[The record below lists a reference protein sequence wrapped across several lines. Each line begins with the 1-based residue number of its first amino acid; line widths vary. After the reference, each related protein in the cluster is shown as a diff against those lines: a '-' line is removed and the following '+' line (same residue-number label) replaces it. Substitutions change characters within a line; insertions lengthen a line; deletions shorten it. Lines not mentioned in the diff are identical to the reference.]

1 MPRLHALPAVPA
13 AVLAQRVLDVW
24 ITNDDASLETELK
37 HVLYRARPAEMTVVE
52 SERQELI
59 RAIAKS
65 MDRGRKTRSEAAQEP
80 RCGVWVDLLRHL
92 SVGESASTESA
103 PN

>member
-1 MPRLHALPAVPA
+1 MPRFEAFPAVPA

-24 ITNDDASLETELK
+24 ITNDDAGLETELK
-37 HVLYRARPAEMTVVE
+37 RVLYRTGPAEMTVVE

-59 RAIAKS
+59 SAIAQS
-65 MDRGRKTRSEAAQEP
+65 MDRERKTRSEAAREP

-92 SVGESASTESA
+92 SVGESASPASA